1 MCVVA
6 KLLLNVILIFTIKKP
21 TPPGKSWIVRGG
33 FEITE
38 VYSMRLF
45 KEMSVALF
53 MSLSIQGVLYLYCL
67 ETLAR

>member
-1 MCVVA
+1 ME
-6 KLLLNVILIFTIKKP
+6 VIP
-21 TPPGKSWIVRGG
+21 
-33 FEITE
+33 
-38 VYSMRLF
+38 MRLF

>member
-1 MCVVA
+1 M
-6 KLLLNVILIFTIKKP
+6 KP
-21 TPPGKSWIVRGG
+21 TPPGKSWSVRGG
-33 FEITE
+33 FEIPE
-38 VYSMRLF
+38 VIPMRQFKDLF

>member
-1 MCVVA
+1 M
-6 KLLLNVILIFTIKKP
+6 KP
-21 TPPGKSWIVRGG
+21 TPPGNSWNAWGG

-38 VYSMRLF
+38 VFPMRQFKDLF

>member
-1 MCVVA
+1 M
-6 KLLLNVILIFTIKKP
+6 KP

-33 FEITE
+33 LESTE
-38 VYSMRLF
+38 VHPMRQFKDLF

-67 ETLAR
+67 ETLAK